1 MAGYNRQS
9 RPDITNGADIT
20 APPLNAEFDQIET
33 AFGIAGHTHDG
44 TTGNAPKINLATSVA
59 GYLQQVNGGVGG
71 ANNTTATSNPTIT
84 DDTVAGYAKGSL
96 WLNTTTNR
104 IYVCVSDTSSSA
116 AWYEIAATNS
126 ANNIL
131 PSGDGVVDLGVVGN
145 RFADL
150 LMAGDA
156 TIGGSIT
163 VTAASSFQNNVDVTG
178 DLDVDG
184 SLTVDTNATVTGDT
198 TLNGNTIIGNAN
210 TDTVAVNAQVSTNIV
225 PNSDDARDLGEAAK
239 EFRNLFLDGT
249 AHIDTLDVDE
259 SATVAV
265 DLTVGGNAQIDTNLD
280 VDGVTTLNGNTT
292 IGDAGT
298 DVLYVNSEIA
308 TSLVPSATN
317 LRDLGTATK
326 EFRDLYLDGAAHI
339 DTLDVDE
346 NATVAGTLGVTGN
359 TTLTGTLTTGG
370 ITGTSANFSS
380 NVGVSGTATIATVDI
395 NGGNIDA
402 TQIGVSN
409 PDTARF
415 TTVETSGLASLATV
429 NIDGGNIDGTIIGAT
444 TPDAATFTTAT
455 ANNGFTGDLAGNV
468 SAPTG
473 TSTFDNITAS
483 GTITGDVTG
492 DISGNVN
499 ASTGTST
506 FNDVTI
512 NGTLNMDAGT
522 TATITNLTE
531 PTNSQDAA
539 TKNYVDTNDALKLNL
554 SGGTMS
560 GAIAMGN
567 NKVTNV
573 ATPTASSDAA
583 TKGYVDQEVSALVDA
598 APGTLDTLNELAA
611 ALGDDPD
618 FATTVTDSI
627 ATKLPLAGGTM
638 SGDISMG
645 SNAVT
650 STANPTTDDELARKG
665 YVDARDAT
673 KLNLSGG
680 TMSGEIAMG
689 SNKITGVT
697 DPTANQ
703 DAATKA
709 YVDQQDGLQVT
720 KSGDTMSGD
729 LAMGSNNITGLAT
742 PTSNDHAASK
752 GYTDGILGSATASS
766 ASAAAAATSATSAAD
781 SATAAAGSAST
792 ANTAKQDTLDA
803 LDEFTD
809 IYLGAKSS
817 GPSVD
822 NDGDA
827 LDTGAIYYNTT
838 DNQLYVWDGTNWDQA
853 AFTLGQAIANIIEDT
868 TPQLGG
874 NLDLNTNTINGT
886 GDINITG
893 TITSSGAITG
903 ALSGNASTA
912 TALQTGRSI
921 ALGGDVTGSA
931 TFDGTGDITITT
943 TATSD
948 PTLTL
953 SGDASGSATFT
964 NLGNATLSVTVAD
977 DSHNH
982 VISNVDGLQTAL
994 DGKLS
999 TSGKAADS
1007 NLLDGID
1014 SASFLR
1020 SDADDTASGIITLS
1034 STARDTLNFSGNAT
1048 DDYRGVAFNGRAAL
1062 TADYNDGYL
1071 RLNNA
1076 SEFSNGVFTPG
1087 VMRADGG
1094 FTMSGATVW
1103 NSGNDGSGS
1112 GLDADTVDG
1121 LQASSFLRSDA
1132 ADSTASTISFTGD
1145 IEVGDQIFHHGDTD
1159 TYLQFDAANSF
1170 RIVTGN
1176 VQRVKVNSTGIQLGD
1191 SGNGYF
1197 QPVSGNYGSIQI
1209 DGGAHGGYEGYSI
1222 GGRAVFMHNGATTM
1236 GLFDDVNNEWAVRC
1250 VFNGTTELS
1259 YNGVGKLDTLSNGVS
1274 INGNLYTDG
1283 SNAEDYDALSGTSP
1297 TCNVDSA
1304 GAFSLTM
1311 SGNTTFTFSGAD
1323 SGWSM
1328 GFILQLTGNG
1338 STVTWPSSVDWAGG
1352 TAPDAPASGE
1362 SNLYVFYTR
1371 DGGTNWIGVLSS
1383 AAYA

>member
-1 MAGYNRQS
+1 MTGYNRQS

-33 AFGIAGHTHDG
+33 AFGTTGHTHDG
-44 TTGNAPKINLATSVA
+44 TTGNAPKINLATSVS
-59 GYLQQVNGGVGG
+59 GYLKQVNGGVGG

-104 IYVCVSDTSSSA
+104 IYVCVSDTSSAA
-116 AWYEIAATNS
+116 AWYEIAATNN

-131 PSGDGVVDLGVVGN
+131 PSGDGIVDLGAVGN

-184 SLTVDTNATVTGDT
+184 SLTVDTDATVTGDT

-280 VDGVTTLNGNTT
+280 VDGVTTLNGNTI

-298 DVLYVNSEIA
+298 DVLYVNAEIA

-317 LRDLGTATK
+317 LRDLGTASK
-326 EFRDLYLDGAAHI
+326 EFRDLYLDGTAHI

-380 NVGVSGTATIATVDI
+380 NVDVSGTATIATVDI
-395 NGGNIDA
+395 NGGNVDA
-402 TQIGVSN
+402 TQIGVST

-429 NIDGGNIDGTIIGAT
+429 NVDGGNIDGTIIGAT

-468 SAPTG
+468 TAPTG
-473 TSTFDNITAS
+473 TSTFDNLTAS
-483 GTITGDVTG
+483 GTIVGDVTG
-492 DISGNVN
+492 DLSGNVN
-499 ASTGTST
+499 ATTGSST
-506 FNDVTI
+506 FNNVTI

-522 TATITNLTE
+522 TATITNLTD
-531 PTNSQDAA
+531 PVDPQDAA
-539 TKNYVDTNDALKLNL
+539 TRNYVDVGLAN
-554 SGGTMS
+554 
-560 GAIAMGN
+560 
-567 NKVTNV
+567 
-573 ATPTASSDAA
+573 
-583 TKGYVDQEVSALVDA
+583 LVDSSPA
-598 APGTLDTLNELAA
+598 ALDTLNELAA
-611 ALGDDPD
+611 ALGDDPN
-618 FATTVTDSI
+618 FSTTITNSI

-638 SGDISMG
+638 SGAID
-645 SNAVT
+645 
-650 STANPTTDDELARKG
+650 
-665 YVDARDAT
+665 
-673 KLNLSGG
+673 
-680 TMSGEIAMG
+680 MG
-689 SNKITGVT
+689 SNKVT
-697 DPTANQ
+697 NASNPTAAQ
-703 DAATKA
+703 DLSTKA
-709 YVDQQDGLQVT
+709 YTDQQDALQVT
-720 KSGDTMSGD
+720 KSGDTMSGNLD
-729 LAMGSNNITGLAT
+729 MGSNNITGLAT
-742 PTSNDHAASK
+742 PTANDHASSK
-752 GYTDGILGSATASS
+752 GYTDGILGSATAAS
-766 ASAAAAATSATSAAD
+766 ASAAAAATSETNAEA
-781 SATAAAGSAST
+781 SATASAGSAST

-817 GPSVD
+817 SPSTD

-827 LDTGAIYYNTT
+827 LDTGSLYYDTT
-838 DNQLYVWDGTNWDQA
+838 DNQLYIWDGTNWDQA

-886 GDINITG
+886 GDIDITG

-921 ALGGDVTGSA
+921 ALGGAVTGSA
-931 TFDGTGDITITT
+931 TFDGTGDITITA

-964 NLGNATLSVTVAD
+964 NLGNATLNVTVAD

-994 DGKLS
+994 NGKLS

-1014 SASFLR
+1014 SGSFLR
-1020 SDADDTASGIITLS
+1020 SDA
-1034 STARDTLNFSGNAT
+1034 
-1048 DDYRGVAFNGRAAL
+1048 
-1062 TADYNDGYL
+1062 ND
-1071 RLNNA
+1071 
-1076 SEFSNGVFTPG
+1076 
-1087 VMRADGG
+1087 
-1094 FTMSGATVW
+1094 TMSGQLNITYGDQSLWSTHNGSGTGWRGRMGHRNSTADTSIFLGSYGSNASLSAHNYALNAWDDLYINTVDGNSGGNTRLPSTTYIAGNTVW
-1103 NSGNDGSGS
+1103 HAGNDGSGS
-1112 GLDADTVDG
+1112 GLDADTLDG
-1121 LQASSFLRSDA
+1121 VQGSSYLRSDTSDTFNGTLSVTGKIEGQGDVA
-1132 ADSTASTISFTGD
+1132 IGGGAGYGYLKGYTNNWNHFIGSRMRVTGSTASPSISGAHDLTFVEHLSSNTDGFKFKSSHTGSFTD
-1145 IEVGDQIFHHGDTD
+1145 IASIT
-1159 TYLQFDAANSF
+1159 
-1170 RIVTGN
+1170 RTGM
-1176 VQRVKVNSTGIQLGD
+1176 TL
-1191 SGNGYF
+1191 NG
-1197 QPVSGNYGSIQI
+1197 
-1209 DGGAHGGYEGYSI
+1209 
-1222 GGRAVFMHNGATTM
+1222 
-1236 GLFDDVNNEWAVRC
+1236 
-1250 VFNGTTELS
+1250 
-1259 YNGVGKLDTLSNGVS
+1259 
-1274 INGNLYTDG
+1274 GNLT
-1283 SNAEDYDALSGTSP
+1283 LSGTGRIQG
-1297 TCNVDSA
+1297 VDTVS
-1304 GAFSLTM
+1304 
-1311 SGNTTFTFSGAD
+1311 SGTDATNK
-1323 SGWSM
+1323 
-1328 GFILQLTGNG
+1328 NY
-1338 STVTWPSSVDWAGG
+1338 VD
-1352 TAPDAPASGE
+1352 TA
-1362 SNLYVFYTR
+1362 V
-1371 DGGTNWIGVLSS
+1371 S
-1383 AAYA
+1383 AAGVSMATLYTYV

>member
-33 AFGIAGHTHDG
+33 AFGITGHTHDG

-104 IYVCVSDTSSSA
+104 IYVCISDVSSAA

-131 PSGDGVVDLGVVGN
+131 PSGDGVVDLGAVGN

-184 SLTVDTNATVTGDT
+184 SLTVDTDATVTGDA

-292 IGDAGT
+292 IGDTGT

-326 EFRDLYLDGAAHI
+326 EFRDLYLDGTAHI

-370 ITGTSANFSS
+370 ITGTSANFST
-380 NVGVSGTATIATVDI
+380 NVDVSGTATIATVDI

-473 TSTFDNITAS
+473 TSTFDNVTAS

-499 ASTGTST
+499 ASTGSST

-522 TATITNLTE
+522 TATITNLSA
-531 PTNSQDAA
+531 PTNDNDAA
-539 TKNYVDTNDALKLNL
+539 RKVDVDNA
-554 SGGTMS
+554 
-560 GAIAMGN
+560 
-567 NKVTNV
+567 V
-573 ATPTASSDAA
+573 A
-583 TKGYVDQEVSALVDA
+583 GLVDS
-598 APGTLDTLNELAA
+598 APGALDTLNELAA
-611 ALGDDPD
+611 ALGDDAD
-618 FATTVTDSI
+618 FSTTITNSI

-638 SGDISMG
+638 SGAIDMG
-645 SNAVT
+645 ANKVTNA
-650 STANPTTDDELARKG
+650 S
-665 YVDARDAT
+665 
-673 KLNLSGG
+673 
-680 TMSGEIAMG
+680 
-689 SNKITGVT
+689 
-697 DPTANQ
+697 DPTAAQ
-703 DAATKA
+703 DLSTKA
-709 YVDQQDGLQVT
+709 YSDQQDALQVT
-720 KSGDTMSGD
+720 KSGDSMSGNLD
-729 LAMGSNNITGLAT
+729 MGSNNITGLAT

-766 ASAAAAATSATSAAD
+766 ASAAAAATSETNAAA

-792 ANTAKQDTLDA
+792 ANTAKQDAIDA
-803 LDEFTD
+803 LDELTD
-809 IYLGAKSS
+809 IYLGAKAS

-827 LDTGAIYYNTT
+827 LDTGAIYYDTT
-838 DNQLYVWDGTNWDQA
+838 DNQLYIWDGTNWDQA

-874 NLDLNTNTINGT
+874 DLDLNTNNINGT
-886 GDINITG
+886 GDIDITG

-921 ALGGDVTGSA
+921 ALDGAVTGSA
-931 TFDGTGDITITT
+931 TFDGTGDITITA

-953 SGDASGSATFT
+953 SGDVSGSATFT

-994 DGKLS
+994 DGKQAS
-999 TSGKAADS
+999 GTYNTVIGTDSDINTSGSTIIDNIFVTDGVITSMGTRTLTLGDLGYTGATNANYITNNNQLTNGAGYTTYSANQSLNTNNSPIFQDVYANNWFRNNQSGEGLYNTATTQHWYSDDDDWWNVAGGSGANGIRFRDEHAGTVRGSVYATSSNEIGLLDSDNSWAIKHVRDSRTEFFINNSEKMQLDSS
-1007 NLLDGID
+1007 NLTVHHGSVVLGGTGRIQ
-1014 SASFLR
+1014 
-1020 SDADDTASGIITLS
+1020 
-1034 STARDTLNFSGNAT
+1034 
-1048 DDYRGVAFNGRAAL
+1048 GV
-1062 TADYNDGYL
+1062 
-1071 RLNNA
+1071 
-1076 SEFSNGVFTPG
+1076 
-1087 VMRADGG
+1087 
-1094 FTMSGATVW
+1094 
-1103 NSGNDGSGS
+1103 
-1112 GLDADTVDG
+1112 DTV
-1121 LQASSFLRSDA
+1121 SSG
-1132 ADSTASTISFTGD
+1132 T
-1145 IEVGDQIFHHGDTD
+1145 
-1159 TYLQFDAANSF
+1159 DAANKSY
-1170 RIVTGN
+1170 VDT
-1176 VQRVKVNSTGIQLGD
+1176 
-1191 SGNGYF
+1191 
-1197 QPVSGNYGSIQI
+1197 
-1209 DGGAHGGYEGYSI
+1209 
-1222 GGRAVFMHNGATTM
+1222 AVA
-1236 GLFDDVNNEWAVRC
+1236 AA
-1250 VFNGTTELS
+1250 
-1259 YNGVGKLDTLSNGVS
+1259 GVS
-1274 INGNLYTDG
+1274 MATLYT
-1283 SNAEDYDALSGTSP
+1283 
-1297 TCNVDSA
+1297 
-1304 GAFSLTM
+1304 
-1311 SGNTTFTFSGAD
+1311 
-1323 SGWSM
+1323 
-1328 GFILQLTGNG
+1328 
-1338 STVTWPSSVDWAGG
+1338 
-1352 TAPDAPASGE
+1352 
-1362 SNLYVFYTR
+1362 YV
-1371 DGGTNWIGVLSS
+1371 
-1383 AAYA
+1383 

>member
-1 MAGYNRQS
+1 MV
-9 RPDITNGADIT
+9 P
-20 APPLNAEFDQIET
+20 
-33 AFGIAGHTHDG
+33 AGHTHDG
-44 TTGNAPKINLATSVA
+44 TTGNAPKIDLATSVS
-59 GYLQQVNGGVGG
+59 GYLKQVNGGVGG

-104 IYVCVSDTSSSA
+104 IYVCVSDTASAA
-116 AWYEIAATNS
+116 AWYELAATNT

-131 PSGDGVVDLGVVGN
+131 PSGDGVVDLGAVGN

-198 TLNGNTIIGNAN
+198 TLNGSTTIGNAN

-265 DLTVGGNAQIDTNLD
+265 DLTVGGNVQIDTNLD
-280 VDGVTTLNGNTT
+280 VDGVTTLNGNTI

-326 EFRDLYLDGAAHI
+326 EFRDLYLDGTAHI

-359 TTLTGTLTTGG
+359 TTLAGTLTTGG
-370 ITGTSANFSS
+370 ITGTSATFSS
-380 NVGVSGTATIATVDI
+380 NVDVSGTTTIATVDI

-402 TQIGVSN
+402 TQIGVST

-444 TPDAATFTTAT
+444 TPDAATFTTAA

-468 SAPTG
+468 TAPAG
-473 TSTFDNITAS
+473 TSSFDNISAT
-483 GTITGDVTG
+483 GTITGSVTG
-492 DISGNVN
+492 DITGNVN
-499 ASTGTST
+499 ASTGSST

-522 TATITNLTE
+522 TATITNLST
-531 PTNSQDAA
+531 PLNPGDAA
-539 TKNYVDTNDALKLNL
+539 SKLYVD
-554 SGGTMS
+554 SE
-560 GAIAMGN
+560 
-567 NKVTNV
+567 V
-573 ATPTASSDAA
+573 A
-583 TKGYVDQEVSALVDA
+583 ALVDA
-598 APGTLDTLNELAA
+598 SPAALDTLNELAA
-611 ALGDDPD
+611 AINDDAN
-618 FATTVTDSI
+618 FSTTITNSI

-638 SGDISMG
+638 SGAIDMG
-645 SNAVT
+645 TNKVTNA
-650 STANPTTDDELARKG
+650 D
-665 YVDARDAT
+665 
-673 KLNLSGG
+673 
-680 TMSGEIAMG
+680 
-689 SNKITGVT
+689 
-697 DPTANQ
+697 DPTAAQ
-703 DAATKA
+703 DLSTKA
-709 YVDQQDGLQVT
+709 YTDQQDDLQVS
-720 KSGDTMSGD
+720 KSGDSMSGN

-742 PTSNDHAASK
+742 PTANDHASSK
-752 GYTDGILGSATASS
+752 GYTDSILGSATAAS
-766 ASAAAAATSATSAAD
+766 ASAAAAATSETNAAA

-792 ANTAKQDTLDA
+792 ANTAKQDTLNA

-817 GPSVD
+817 SPSTD

-827 LDTGAIYYNTT
+827 LDTGAIYYDTT
-838 DNQLYVWDGTNWDQA
+838 DNQLYIWDGTNWDQA

-874 NLDLNTNTINGT
+874 DLDLNTNTINGT
-886 GDINITG
+886 GDIDITG

-921 ALGGDVTGSA
+921 ALDGAVTGSA
-931 TFDGTGDITITT
+931 TFDGTGDITITATATSDPTVTLTGAVTGSGTMTNLGNVSIAT
-943 TATSD
+943 TATAD

-964 NLGNATLSVTVAD
+964 NLNNATLSVTVAD

-994 DGKLS
+994 DGKQAS
-999 TSGKAADS
+999 GTYNTVIGTDSDINTSGSTIIDNIFVTDGVITSMGTRTLTLGDLGYTGATNANYITNNNQLTNGAGYTTYTANQSLNTSSSVTFSNVSNGSWYYNNDSGEGLYNVATGAHFMSEASGQWTIMDADSAMQLRFETNSGSYRGSVYADS
-1007 NLLDGID
+1007 NNAIGFLDSD
-1014 SASFLR
+1014 SDWAIRHLR
-1020 SDADDTASGIITLS
+1020 DSRTEFYIGNSEKMQLDS
-1034 STARDTLNFSGNAT
+1034 SHLTVHHGSVVLGGTGRIQ
-1048 DDYRGVAFNGRAAL
+1048 GV
-1062 TADYNDGYL
+1062 
-1071 RLNNA
+1071 
-1076 SEFSNGVFTPG
+1076 
-1087 VMRADGG
+1087 
-1094 FTMSGATVW
+1094 
-1103 NSGNDGSGS
+1103 
-1112 GLDADTVDG
+1112 DTV
-1121 LQASSFLRSDA
+1121 SSG
-1132 ADSTASTISFTGD
+1132 T
-1145 IEVGDQIFHHGDTD
+1145 
-1159 TYLQFDAANSF
+1159 DAAN
-1170 RIVTGN
+1170 R
-1176 VQRVKVNSTGIQLGD
+1176 
-1191 SGNGYF
+1191 
-1197 QPVSGNYGSIQI
+1197 NYV
-1209 DGGAHGGYEGYSI
+1209 D
-1222 GGRAVFMHNGATTM
+1222 
-1236 GLFDDVNNEWAVRC
+1236 
-1250 VFNGTTELS
+1250 
-1259 YNGVGKLDTLSNGVS
+1259 
-1274 INGNLYTDG
+1274 
-1283 SNAEDYDALSGTSP
+1283 NAI
-1297 TCNVDSA
+1297 A
-1304 GAFSLTM
+1304 GA
-1311 SGNTTFTFSGAD
+1311 
-1323 SGWSM
+1323 
-1328 GFILQLTGNG
+1328 
-1338 STVTWPSSVDWAGG
+1338 PAGG
-1352 TAPDAPASGE
+1352 TA
-1362 SNLYVFYTR
+1362 F
-1371 DGGTNWIGVLSS
+1371 S
-1383 AAYA
+1383 AF

>member
-33 AFGIAGHTHDG
+33 AFGITGHTHDG

-104 IYVCVSDTSSSA
+104 IYVCISDVSSAA

-131 PSGDGVVDLGVVGN
+131 PSGDGVVDLGAVGN

-184 SLTVDTNATVTGDT
+184 SLTVDTDATVTGDA

-292 IGDAGT
+292 IGDTGT

-326 EFRDLYLDGAAHI
+326 EFRDLYLDGTAHI

-370 ITGTSANFSS
+370 ITGTSANFST
-380 NVGVSGTATIATVDI
+380 NVDVSGTATIATVDI

-473 TSTFDNITAS
+473 TSTFDNVTAS

-499 ASTGTST
+499 ASTGSST

-522 TATITNLTE
+522 TATITNLSA
-531 PTNSQDAA
+531 PTNDNDAA
-539 TKNYVDTNDALKLNL
+539 RKVDVDNA
-554 SGGTMS
+554 
-560 GAIAMGN
+560 
-567 NKVTNV
+567 V
-573 ATPTASSDAA
+573 A
-583 TKGYVDQEVSALVDA
+583 GLVDS
-598 APGTLDTLNELAA
+598 APGALDTLNELAA
-611 ALGDDPD
+611 ALGDDAD
-618 FATTVTDSI
+618 FSTTITNSI

-638 SGDISMG
+638 SGAIDMG
-645 SNAVT
+645 ANKVTNA
-650 STANPTTDDELARKG
+650 S
-665 YVDARDAT
+665 
-673 KLNLSGG
+673 
-680 TMSGEIAMG
+680 
-689 SNKITGVT
+689 
-697 DPTANQ
+697 DPTAAQ
-703 DAATKA
+703 DLSTKA
-709 YVDQQDGLQVT
+709 YSDQQDALQVT
-720 KSGDTMSGD
+720 KSGDSMSGNLD
-729 LAMGSNNITGLAT
+729 MGSNNITGLAT

-766 ASAAAAATSATSAAD
+766 ASAAAAATSEINAAA

-792 ANTAKQDTLDA
+792 ANTAKQDAIDA

-809 IYLGAKSS
+809 IYLGAKAS

-827 LDTGAIYYNTT
+827 LDTGAIYYDTT
-838 DNQLYVWDGTNWDQA
+838 DNQLYIWDGTNWDQA

-874 NLDLNTNTINGT
+874 DLDLNTNNINGT
-886 GDINITG
+886 GDIDITG

-903 ALSGNASTA
+903 SLTGNASTA
-912 TALQTGRSI
+912 TALQTSRSI

-931 TFDGTGDITITT
+931 TFDGTGDITITA

-994 DGKLS
+994 NGKQAAGTYNTVIGTDS
-999 TSGKAADS
+999 DINTSGSTIVDNIYVTDGVITSMGTRTLTLGDLGYTGATNANYITNNNQLTNGAGYTTYSANQSLNTNNSPTFS
-1007 NLLDGID
+1007 NVY
-1014 SASFLR
+1014 A
-1020 SDADDTASGIITLS
+1020 
-1034 STARDTLNFSGNAT
+1034 
-1048 DDYRGVAFNGRAAL
+1048 
-1062 TADYNDGYL
+1062 NDWF
-1071 RLNNA
+1071 RNNA
-1076 SEFSNGVFTPG
+1076 SGDGMYNQATTQHWYSDHDDWWNVAGGGSANGIRFRDDHNSTVRGSVYATSSNEIGFLDSDSQWAIKHVRDSRTEFFINNSEKMQLDSSNLTVHHGSVVLGGTGRIQGV
-1087 VMRADGG
+1087 
-1094 FTMSGATVW
+1094 
-1103 NSGNDGSGS
+1103 
-1112 GLDADTVDG
+1112 DTV
-1121 LQASSFLRSDA
+1121 SSGTDA
-1132 ADSTASTISFTGD
+1132 TNKNYVDTA
-1145 IEVGDQIFHHGDTD
+1145 V
-1159 TYLQFDAANSF
+1159 AA
-1170 RIVTGN
+1170 
-1176 VQRVKVNSTGIQLGD
+1176 
-1191 SGNGYF
+1191 
-1197 QPVSGNYGSIQI
+1197 
-1209 DGGAHGGYEGYSI
+1209 A
-1222 GGRAVFMHNGATTM
+1222 
-1236 GLFDDVNNEWAVRC
+1236 
-1250 VFNGTTELS
+1250 
-1259 YNGVGKLDTLSNGVS
+1259 GVS
-1274 INGNLYTDG
+1274 MATLYT
-1283 SNAEDYDALSGTSP
+1283 
-1297 TCNVDSA
+1297 
-1304 GAFSLTM
+1304 
-1311 SGNTTFTFSGAD
+1311 
-1323 SGWSM
+1323 
-1328 GFILQLTGNG
+1328 
-1338 STVTWPSSVDWAGG
+1338 
-1352 TAPDAPASGE
+1352 
-1362 SNLYVFYTR
+1362 YV
-1371 DGGTNWIGVLSS
+1371 
-1383 AAYA
+1383 

>member
-1 MAGYNRQS
+1 MAGYTRQS

-33 AFGIAGHTHDG
+33 AFGTAGHTHDG
-44 TTGNAPKINLATSVA
+44 TAGNAPKIDLATSVA
-59 GYLQQVNGGVGG
+59 GYLKQVNGGVGG

-104 IYVCVSDTSSSA
+104 IYVCVSDTASAA
-116 AWYEIAATNS
+116 AWYELAATNT

-131 PSGDGVVDLGVVGN
+131 PSGDGVVDLGAVGN

-198 TLNGNTIIGNAN
+198 TLNGSTTIGNAN

-265 DLTVGGNAQIDTNLD
+265 DLTVGGNVQIDTNLD
-280 VDGVTTLNGNTT
+280 VDGVTTLNGNTI

-326 EFRDLYLDGAAHI
+326 EFRDLYLDGTAHI

-359 TTLTGTLTTGG
+359 TTLAGTLTTGG
-370 ITGTSANFSS
+370 ITGTSATFSS
-380 NVGVSGTATIATVDI
+380 NVDVSGTTTIATVDI

-402 TQIGVSN
+402 TQIGVST

-444 TPDAATFTTAT
+444 TPDAATFTTAA

-468 SAPTG
+468 TAPAG
-473 TSTFDNITAS
+473 TSSFDNISAT
-483 GTITGDVTG
+483 GTITGSVTG
-492 DISGNVN
+492 DITGNVN
-499 ASTGTST
+499 ASTGSST

-522 TATITNLTE
+522 TATITNLST
-531 PTNSQDAA
+531 PLNPGDAA
-539 TKNYVDTNDALKLNL
+539 SKAYVD
-554 SGGTMS
+554 SE
-560 GAIAMGN
+560 
-567 NKVTNV
+567 V
-573 ATPTASSDAA
+573 A
-583 TKGYVDQEVSALVDA
+583 ALVDA
-598 APGTLDTLNELAA
+598 SPAALDTLNELAA
-611 ALGDDPD
+611 AINDDAN
-618 FATTVTDSI
+618 FSTTITNSI

-638 SGDISMG
+638 SGAIDMG
-645 SNAVT
+645 TNKVTNA
-650 STANPTTDDELARKG
+650 D
-665 YVDARDAT
+665 
-673 KLNLSGG
+673 
-680 TMSGEIAMG
+680 
-689 SNKITGVT
+689 
-697 DPTANQ
+697 DPTAAQ
-703 DAATKA
+703 DLSTKA
-709 YVDQQDGLQVT
+709 YTDQQDDLQVS
-720 KSGDTMSGD
+720 KSGDSMSGN

-742 PTSNDHAASK
+742 PTANDHASTK
-752 GYTDGILGSATASS
+752 GYTDGILGSATAAS
-766 ASAAAAATSATSAAD
+766 ASAAAAATSENNAAA

-792 ANTAKQDTLDA
+792 ASTASQNAIDA
-803 LDEFTD
+803 LDDFTD
-809 IYLGAKSS
+809 IYLGAKASS
-817 GPSVD
+817 PSTD

-827 LDTGAIYYNTT
+827 LDTGAIYYDTT
-838 DNQLYVWDGTNWDQA
+838 DNQLYIWDGTNWDQA

-874 NLDLNTNTINGT
+874 DLDLNTNTINGT
-886 GDINITG
+886 GDIDITG

-921 ALGGDVTGSA
+921 ALDGAVTGSA
-931 TFDGTGDITITT
+931 TFDGTGDITITATATSDPTVTLTGAVTGSGTMTNLGNVSIAT
-943 TATSD
+943 TATAD

-964 NLGNATLSVTVAD
+964 NLNNATLSVTVAD

-994 DGKLS
+994 NAKYDASNPNGYTTYTANQSLN
-999 TSGKAADS
+999 TSNSPSFAGVNING
-1007 NLLDGID
+1007 NL
-1014 SASFLR
+1014 
-1020 SDADDTASGIITLS
+1020 
-1034 STARDTLNFSGNAT
+1034 NAV
-1048 DDYRGVAFNGRAAL
+1048 DNIYLAGVL
-1062 TADYNDGYL
+1062 YH
-1071 RLNNA
+1071 
-1076 SEFSNGVFTPG
+1076 E
-1087 VMRADGG
+1087 
-1094 FTMSGATVW
+1094 
-1103 NSGNDGSGS
+1103 
-1112 GLDADTVDG
+1112 
-1121 LQASSFLRSDA
+1121 
-1132 ADSTASTISFTGD
+1132 
-1145 IEVGDQIFHHGDTD
+1145 GDTD
-1159 TYLQFDAANSF
+1159 TRLTFGTNNMVLRTGGTDRVLIDASGV
-1170 RIVTGN
+1170 R
-1176 VQRVKVNSTGIQLGD
+1176 LGD

-1197 QPVSGNYGSIQI
+1197 QPVSGNYGSVQI
-1209 DGGAHGGYEGYSI
+1209 DGGAHGGWEGYSI
-1222 GGRAVFMHNGATTM
+1222 GGHSVFMSQGTET
-1236 GLFDDVNNEWAVRC
+1236 GLYNDANNEWLVQC
-1250 VFNGTTELS
+1250 THNGSARLY
-1259 YNGVGKLDTLSNGVS
+1259 YNGSSKLETTGGGTQV
-1274 INGNLYTDG
+1274 NGNLYTTG

-1297 TCNVDSA
+1297 TCNVDNA

-1352 TAPDAPASGE
+1352 TAPDAPASGA
-1362 SNLYVFYTR
+1362 SNLYVFWTR
-1371 DGGTNWIGVLSS
+1371 DGGSNWHGVLSS

>member
-33 AFGIAGHTHDG
+33 AFGITGHTHDG

-104 IYVCVSDTSSSA
+104 IYVCISDVSSAA

-131 PSGDGVVDLGVVGN
+131 PSGDGVVDLGAVGN

-184 SLTVDTNATVTGDT
+184 SLTVDTDATVTGDA

-292 IGDAGT
+292 IGDTGT

-326 EFRDLYLDGAAHI
+326 EFRDLYLDGTAHI

-370 ITGTSANFSS
+370 ITGTSANFST
-380 NVGVSGTATIATVDI
+380 NVDVSGTATIATVDI

-473 TSTFDNITAS
+473 TSTFDNVTAS

-499 ASTGTST
+499 ASTGSST

-522 TATITNLTE
+522 TATITNLSA
-531 PTNSQDAA
+531 PTNDNDAA
-539 TKNYVDTNDALKLNL
+539 RKVDVDNA
-554 SGGTMS
+554 
-560 GAIAMGN
+560 
-567 NKVTNV
+567 V
-573 ATPTASSDAA
+573 A
-583 TKGYVDQEVSALVDA
+583 GLVDS
-598 APGTLDTLNELAA
+598 APGALDTLNELAA
-611 ALGDDPD
+611 ALGDDAD
-618 FATTVTDSI
+618 FSTTITNSI

-638 SGDISMG
+638 SGAIDMG
-645 SNAVT
+645 ANKVTNA
-650 STANPTTDDELARKG
+650 S
-665 YVDARDAT
+665 
-673 KLNLSGG
+673 
-680 TMSGEIAMG
+680 
-689 SNKITGVT
+689 
-697 DPTANQ
+697 DPTAAQ
-703 DAATKA
+703 DLSTKA
-709 YVDQQDGLQVT
+709 YSDQQDALQVT
-720 KSGDTMSGD
+720 KSGDSMSGNLD
-729 LAMGSNNITGLAT
+729 MGSNNITGLAT

-766 ASAAAAATSATSAAD
+766 ASAAAAATSEINAAA

-792 ANTAKQDTLDA
+792 ANTAKQDAIDA

-809 IYLGAKSS
+809 IYLGAKAS

-827 LDTGAIYYNTT
+827 LDTGAIYYDTT
-838 DNQLYVWDGTNWDQA
+838 DNQLYIWDGTNWDQA

-874 NLDLNTNTINGT
+874 DLDLNTNNINGT
-886 GDINITG
+886 GDIDITG

-903 ALSGNASTA
+903 SLTGNASTA
-912 TALQTGRSI
+912 TALQTSRSI

-931 TFDGTGDITITT
+931 TFDGTGDITITA

-994 DGKLS
+994 NGKQAAGTYNTVIGTDS
-999 TSGKAADS
+999 DINTSGSTIVDNIYVTDGVITSMGTRTLTLGDLGYTGATNANYITNNNQLTNGAGYTTYSANQSLNTNNSPTFS
-1007 NLLDGID
+1007 NVY
-1014 SASFLR
+1014 A
-1020 SDADDTASGIITLS
+1020 
-1034 STARDTLNFSGNAT
+1034 
-1048 DDYRGVAFNGRAAL
+1048 
-1062 TADYNDGYL
+1062 NDWF
-1071 RLNNA
+1071 RNNA
-1076 SEFSNGVFTPG
+1076 SGDGMYNQATTQHWYSDHDDWWNVAGGGSANGIRFRDDHNSTVRGSVYATSSNEIGFLDSDSQWAIKHVRDSRTEFFINNSEKMQLDSSNLTVHHGSVVLGGTGRIQGV
-1087 VMRADGG
+1087 
-1094 FTMSGATVW
+1094 
-1103 NSGNDGSGS
+1103 
-1112 GLDADTVDG
+1112 DTV
-1121 LQASSFLRSDA
+1121 SSG
-1132 ADSTASTISFTGD
+1132 T
-1145 IEVGDQIFHHGDTD
+1145 
-1159 TYLQFDAANSF
+1159 DAANKSY
-1170 RIVTGN
+1170 VDT
-1176 VQRVKVNSTGIQLGD
+1176 
-1191 SGNGYF
+1191 
-1197 QPVSGNYGSIQI
+1197 
-1209 DGGAHGGYEGYSI
+1209 
-1222 GGRAVFMHNGATTM
+1222 AVA
-1236 GLFDDVNNEWAVRC
+1236 AA
-1250 VFNGTTELS
+1250 
-1259 YNGVGKLDTLSNGVS
+1259 GVS
-1274 INGNLYTDG
+1274 MATLYT
-1283 SNAEDYDALSGTSP
+1283 
-1297 TCNVDSA
+1297 
-1304 GAFSLTM
+1304 
-1311 SGNTTFTFSGAD
+1311 
-1323 SGWSM
+1323 
-1328 GFILQLTGNG
+1328 
-1338 STVTWPSSVDWAGG
+1338 
-1352 TAPDAPASGE
+1352 
-1362 SNLYVFYTR
+1362 YV
-1371 DGGTNWIGVLSS
+1371 
-1383 AAYA
+1383 

>member
-1 MAGYNRQS
+1 MAGYTRQS

-44 TTGNAPKINLATSVA
+44 TTGNAPKINLATSVS
-59 GYLQQVNGGVGG
+59 GYLKQVNGGVGG
-71 ANNTTATSNPTIT
+71 ANNTTATTNPTIT

-104 IYVCVSDTSSSA
+104 IYVCVSDTSSAA

-131 PSGDGVVDLGVVGN
+131 PSGDGVVDLGAVGN
-145 RFADL
+145 RFAGL

-184 SLTVDTNATVTGDT
+184 SLTVETNATITGDA

-259 SATVAV
+259 SAAVAV

-326 EFRDLYLDGAAHI
+326 EFRDLYLDGTAHI

-370 ITGTSANFSS
+370 ITGTSANFLS

-455 ANNGFTGDLAGNV
+455 ANSGFTGDLAGNV

-473 TSTFDNITAS
+473 TSTFDNVTAS
-483 GTITGDVTG
+483 GTITGAVTG
-492 DISGNVN
+492 DITGNVN
-499 ASTGTST
+499 ASTGSST
-506 FNDVTI
+506 FNNVTI

-522 TATITNLTE
+522 TATITNLSA
-531 PTNSQDAA
+531 PTNDNDAA
-539 TKNYVDTNDALKLNL
+539 RKVDVDNA
-554 SGGTMS
+554 
-560 GAIAMGN
+560 
-567 NKVTNV
+567 V
-573 ATPTASSDAA
+573 A
-583 TKGYVDQEVSALVDA
+583 GLVDSS
-598 APGTLDTLNELAA
+598 PGALDTLNELAA
-611 ALGDDPD
+611 ALGDDAD
-618 FATTVTDSI
+618 FSTTITNSI

-638 SGDISMG
+638 SGAID
-645 SNAVT
+645 
-650 STANPTTDDELARKG
+650 
-665 YVDARDAT
+665 
-673 KLNLSGG
+673 
-680 TMSGEIAMG
+680 MG
-689 SNKITGVT
+689 SNKVTNAT
-697 DPTANQ
+697 DPTAAQ
-703 DAATKA
+703 DLSTKA
-709 YVDQQDGLQVT
+709 YTDQQDALQVT
-720 KSGDTMSGD
+720 KGGDTMSGNLD
-729 LAMGSNNITGLAT
+729 MGSNNITGLAT
-742 PTSNDHAASK
+742 PTSNDHASNKA
-752 GYTDGILGSATASS
+752 YTDGILGSATASS
-766 ASAAAAATSATSAAD
+766 ASAAAAATSETNAAA

-809 IYLGAKSS
+809 IYLGAKAS

-827 LDTGAIYYNTT
+827 LDTGAIYYDTT
-838 DNQLYVWDGTNWDQA
+838 ENQLYVWDGTNWDQA

-874 NLDLNTNTINGT
+874 DLDLNTNTINGT
-886 GDINITG
+886 GDIDITG

-903 ALSGNASTA
+903 SLTGNASTA
-912 TALQTGRSI
+912 TALQTSRSI

-931 TFDGTGDITITT
+931 TFDGTGDITITA

-994 DGKLS
+994 DGKLGS
-999 TSGKAADS
+999 TAKAADAD
-1007 NLLDGID
+1007 LLDGYNSSLSE
-1014 SASFLR
+1014 SASTVAVR
-1020 SDADDTASGIITLS
+1020 NSSGYLHAYYFNGSGTFA
-1034 STARDTLNFSGNAT
+1034 TSGNT
-1048 DDYRGVAFNGRAAL
+1048 
-1062 TADYNDGYL
+1062 
-1071 RLNNA
+1071 
-1076 SEFSNGVFTPG
+1076 
-1087 VMRADGG
+1087 
-1094 FTMSGATVW
+1094 SGM
-1103 NSGNDGSGS
+1103 
-1112 GLDADTVDG
+1112 GL
-1121 LQASSFLRSDA
+1121 
-1132 ADSTASTISFTGD
+1132 FTGTN
-1145 IEVGDQIFHHGDTD
+1145 GTD
-1159 TYLQFDAANSF
+1159 TYGRSYTAAAARSLLNVADGATSYTANQSLNTTNSPSF
-1170 RIVTGN
+1170 AGVNINGNLNAVDNIYLASNLYHEGDTNTSVSFGTDSVNVFAGGTNRVIVDNTG
-1176 VQRVKVNSTGIQLGD
+1176 VRLGD
-1191 SGNGYF
+1191 TGNGYF
-1197 QPVSGNYGSIQI
+1197 QPVSGHYGSIQI
-1209 DGGAHGGYEGYSI
+1209 DGGGHNGWEGYSI
-1222 GGRAVFMHNGATTM
+1222 GSRVVFMHDNSNTSGIFNDVNDEWLILCNNNGAV
-1236 GLFDDVNNEWAVRC
+1236 LLYYD
-1250 VFNGTTELS
+1250 
-1259 YNGVGKLDTLSNGVS
+1259 GVAKIQTDTSGAL
-1274 INGNLYTDG
+1274 INGNLYTTG
-1283 SNAEDYDALSGTSP
+1283 SVAEDYDALSGTSP
-1297 TCNVDSA
+1297 TCNVDNA

-1323 SGWSM
+1323 SGYSM
-1328 GFILQLTGNG
+1328 GFVLQLTGNG

-1362 SNLYVFYTR
+1362 TDLLVFYTR
-1371 DGGTNWIGVLSS
+1371 DGGSNWYGALAID
-1383 AAYA
+1383 AAA

>member
-1 MAGYNRQS
+1 MAGYTRQS
-9 RPDITNGADIT
+9 RPDISNGADIT

-33 AFGIAGHTHDG
+33 AFGTSGHTHDG
-44 TTGNAPKINLATSVA
+44 TTGNAPKINLATSVS
-59 GYLQQVNGGVGG
+59 GYLKQVNGGVGG

-104 IYVCVSDTSSSA
+104 IYVCVSDTSSAA
-116 AWYEIAATNS
+116 AWYEIAATNN

-131 PSGDGVVDLGVVGN
+131 PSGDGIVDLGAVGN

-184 SLTVDTNATVTGDT
+184 SLTVDTDATVMGDT
-198 TLNGNTIIGNAN
+198 TLNGNTTIGNAN

-280 VDGVTTLNGNTT
+280 VDGVTTLNGNTI

-298 DVLYVNSEIA
+298 DVLYVNAEIA

-317 LRDLGTATK
+317 LRDLGTASK
-326 EFRDLYLDGAAHI
+326 EFRDLYLDGTAHI

-380 NVGVSGTATIATVDI
+380 NVDVSGTATIATVDI
-395 NGGNIDA
+395 NGGNVDA
-402 TQIGVSN
+402 TQIGVST

-429 NIDGGNIDGTIIGAT
+429 NVDGGNIDGTIIGAT

-468 SAPTG
+468 TAPTG
-473 TSTFDNITAS
+473 TSTFDNLTAS
-483 GTITGDVTG
+483 GTIVGDVTG
-492 DISGNVN
+492 DLSGNVN
-499 ASTGTST
+499 ATTGSST
-506 FNDVTI
+506 FNNVTI

-522 TATITNLTE
+522 TATITNLTD
-531 PTNSQDAA
+531 PVDPQDAA
-539 TKNYVDTNDALKLNL
+539 TRNYVDVGLAN
-554 SGGTMS
+554 
-560 GAIAMGN
+560 
-567 NKVTNV
+567 
-573 ATPTASSDAA
+573 
-583 TKGYVDQEVSALVDA
+583 LVDSSPA
-598 APGTLDTLNELAA
+598 ALDTLNELAA
-611 ALGDDPD
+611 ALGDDPN
-618 FATTVTDSI
+618 FSTTITNSI

-638 SGDISMG
+638 SGAID
-645 SNAVT
+645 
-650 STANPTTDDELARKG
+650 
-665 YVDARDAT
+665 
-673 KLNLSGG
+673 
-680 TMSGEIAMG
+680 MG
-689 SNKITGVT
+689 SNKVT
-697 DPTANQ
+697 NASNPTAAQ
-703 DAATKA
+703 DLSTKA
-709 YVDQQDGLQVT
+709 YTDQQDALQVT
-720 KSGDTMSGD
+720 KSGDTMSGNLD
-729 LAMGSNNITGLAT
+729 MGSNNITGLAT
-742 PTSNDHAASK
+742 PTANDHASSK
-752 GYTDGILGSATASS
+752 GYTDGILGSATAAS
-766 ASAAAAATSATSAAD
+766 ASAAAAATSETNAEA
-781 SATAAAGSAST
+781 SATASAGSAST

-817 GPSVD
+817 SPSTD

-827 LDTGAIYYNTT
+827 LDTGSLYYDTT
-838 DNQLYVWDGTNWDQA
+838 DNQLYIWDGTNWDQA

-886 GDINITG
+886 GDIDITG

-921 ALGGDVTGSA
+921 ALGGAVTGSA
-931 TFDGTGDITITT
+931 TFDGTGDITITA

-964 NLGNATLSVTVAD
+964 NLGNATLNVTVAD

-1007 NLLDGID
+1007 NLLDGLDLHSGRNNQANSVVRTQSNGYVDFGWINTTSGDTTGSLSRAYVDTGDGYIRKCTMAHLRSQMGALSTSGKAADSNLLDGID
-1014 SASFLR
+1014 SSAFLR
-1020 SDADDTASGIITLS
+1020 SNANDTMTGTLAVDNEFQVINGNGTVTHFNNSNSNTNYIRGTNTTFDTPIDMNNNNITDVEDIGLQDRIYHDGDSDTYMQFHAANQWRVVTGGSERLEVNNSQVTITNGLTVSNGDITLS
-1034 STARDTLNFSGNAT
+1034 GTGRIQ
-1048 DDYRGVAFNGRAAL
+1048 GV
-1062 TADYNDGYL
+1062 
-1071 RLNNA
+1071 
-1076 SEFSNGVFTPG
+1076 
-1087 VMRADGG
+1087 
-1094 FTMSGATVW
+1094 
-1103 NSGNDGSGS
+1103 
-1112 GLDADTVDG
+1112 DTV
-1121 LQASSFLRSDA
+1121 SSG
-1132 ADSTASTISFTGD
+1132 T
-1145 IEVGDQIFHHGDTD
+1145 
-1159 TYLQFDAANSF
+1159 DAANKNY
-1170 RIVTGN
+1170 VDTA
-1176 VQRVKVNSTGIQLGD
+1176 
-1191 SGNGYF
+1191 
-1197 QPVSGNYGSIQI
+1197 VS
-1209 DGGAHGGYEGYSI
+1209 A
-1222 GGRAVFMHNGATTM
+1222 A
-1236 GLFDDVNNEWAVRC
+1236 
-1250 VFNGTTELS
+1250 
-1259 YNGVGKLDTLSNGVS
+1259 GVS
-1274 INGNLYTDG
+1274 MATLYT
-1283 SNAEDYDALSGTSP
+1283 
-1297 TCNVDSA
+1297 
-1304 GAFSLTM
+1304 
-1311 SGNTTFTFSGAD
+1311 
-1323 SGWSM
+1323 
-1328 GFILQLTGNG
+1328 
-1338 STVTWPSSVDWAGG
+1338 
-1352 TAPDAPASGE
+1352 
-1362 SNLYVFYTR
+1362 YV
-1371 DGGTNWIGVLSS
+1371 
-1383 AAYA
+1383 